1 MPVETR
7 PEEASALARL
17 MPGAHLVEVSGRD
30 VAADP
35 ARAWEHV
42 RHEDL
47 GGPRLVRALFG
58 LRALPDILSGRDRT
72 ALRMRIDQ
80 LVSTPAAPGFGV
92 LIDEPPREVVV
103 GAIGKVWRPSIPF
116 AHVGDAEAF
125 AAFAT
130 PGYVRI
136 AWALRIAPRPGGGAR
151 VEVEVRA

>member
-103 GAIGKVWRPSIPF
+103 GAIGKVWRPSIPSRTS
-116 AHVGDAEAF
+116 G
-125 AAFAT
+125 T
-130 PGYVRI
+130 RRRSPRSQPPGT
-136 AWALRIAPRPGGGAR
+136 
-151 VEVEVRA
+151 